1 MWIARNGNSDAA
13 RGGRLRARIVL
24 GYRGPGKRFGVI
36 RFANGRTFRLWAIA
50 LHVWRY

>member
-1 MWIARNGNSDAA
+1 MWITRNGNSEAA
-13 RGGRLRARIVL
+13 KVGRLRARIVL

-36 RFANGRTFRLWAIA
+36 RFANGRTFRFGAIA